1 MASRPPA
8 HQATPKSQILLRQ
21 ADQALKQGNIGLALI
36 QLKNAV
42 RAAPQ
47 DGNVRAQLGV
57 VLLRTGDAASAER
70 ELRQARTDHGP
81 DNIILPALFQAMLE
95 RGKAKDLLAEF
106 PDPGQQ
112 ARSATTPDLLRA
124 RAFALQTLG
133 QTADANAAMDR
144 SLALRRDVPGL
155 LSRAQLARQ
164 QNDLKLANQLIDE
177 ALQKSPD
184 NPDALLLKVGALR
197 QGGDKQ
203 GAMSEVDHLLQV
215 NPGNIAAKIERIEIL
230 LDLKDDAKAKQ
241 DVDALLAQS
250 PKFPIALYYRAVLL
264 ARAKDLNGAWQIA
277 RDLPPEF
284 IQSQPG
290 VAIII
295 AGMAIESGN
304 LESGGAI
311 LSAQIAKNPNNPE
324 ARIRLAVLR
333 LQQNN
338 PQDALSVLAP
348 LKDSKDPQALAL
360 LGGRL
365 FETPPVYRGD

>member
-1 MASRPPA
+1 MRITSYERRGRLAVSVWAFAALLCLTPASADTPPQNSISA
-8 HQATPKSQILLRQ
+8 SGISGNAEVANLLRQ

-81 DNIILPALFQAMLE
+81 DNTILPALFQAMLE
-95 RGKAKDLLAEF
+95 KGKAKDLLAEF

-112 ARSATTPDLLRA
+112 TRSATTPDLLRA

-133 QTADANAAMDR
+133 QPADANAAMDR

-177 ALQKSPD
+177 VLQKSPD

-203 GAMSEVDHLLQV
+203 GAMTEVDHLLQV
-215 NPGNIAAKIERIEIL
+215 SPGNIAS
-230 LDLKDDAKAKQ
+230 Q
-241 DVDALLAQS
+241 N
-250 PKFPIALYYRAVLL
+250 RAH
-264 ARAKDLNGAWQIA
+264 
-277 RDLPPEF
+277 
-284 IQSQPG
+284 
-290 VAIII
+290 
-295 AGMAIESGN
+295 
-304 LESGGAI
+304 
-311 LSAQIAKNPNNPE
+311 
-324 ARIRLAVLR
+324 
-333 LQQNN
+333 
-338 PQDALSVLAP
+338 
-348 LKDSKDPQALAL
+348 
-360 LGGRL
+360 
-365 FETPPVYRGD
+365 